1 MNILVTNFN
10 GGGEDVLIMTEEALS
25 PLSVG
30 LALAHKKQT
39 FDEVYSIKDEERQFY
54 CFDPLW
60 PSKETVDNIKQLAE
74 AFTAANKGSRLYES
88 ITSKCGR

>member
-25 PLSVG
+25 PL
-30 LALAHKKQT
+30 AHKKQT
-39 FDEVYSIKDEERQFY
+39 FDEVYSIKDEERQYY